1 MLGYGNHPPSSHPI
15 TGSDLEQRTLAPLQV
30 NAMDSL
36 ILTQRQVVG
45 SQGGLTF
52 KLTAHAFDDAY
63 AVLAG
68 PAAELHAPRM
78 PPSNDASL
86 LNAKNEN
93 G

>member
-1 MLGYGNHPPSSHPI
+1 
-15 TGSDLEQRTLAPLQV
+15 
-30 NAMDSL
+30 MDSL

-63 AVLAG
+63 AALAG

-86 LNAKNEN
+86 LNAEHEN